1 MRMDKANV
9 MLAKDAV
16 SAKLASCYVT
26 IEKNRYLLMQG
37 KKFEAK
43 FDKEKKK
50 VSILGKT
57 GQGNKTTSWS
67 GTGSMTIYHNT
78 PIFDELMLRFK
89 NTGEDIYFDIQISI
103 EDPTSAAG
111 RQTMIFKGCNIDG
124 GGLASFDADGDF
136 LEQDIDFTYE
146 DFEMPEKFNILD
158 GMM

>member
-1 MRMDKANV
+1 MTNV
-9 MLAKDAV
+9 MNAKDAV
-16 SAKLASCYVT
+16 SAKLAECFVT
-26 IEKNRYLLMQG
+26 IEGNRYLLMQA

-67 GTGSMTIYHNT
+67 GSGSMTIYQNT
-78 PIFDELMLRFK
+78 SIFNDLMLKFK
-89 NTGEDIYFDIQISI
+89 STGEDIYFDIQISN
-103 EDPTSAAG
+103 EDPTSAVG

-124 GGLASFDADGDF
+124 GVLAAFDADGDC
-136 LEQDIDFTYE
+136 LEQEINFTYE
-146 DFEMPEKFNILD
+146 DFEMPERFSMLP

>member
-1 MRMDKANV
+1 MQNV

-16 SAKLASCYVT
+16 SAKLAECFAT
-26 IEKNRYLLMQG
+26 IEGNRYLLLQA
-37 KKFEAK
+37 KTFEAK
-43 FDKEKKK
+43 FEKGKQK

-78 PIFDELMLRFK
+78 PIFNELMLKFK
-89 NTGEDIYFDIQISI
+89 NTGVDIYFDIQISN

-124 GGLASFDADGDF
+124 GVLASFDADGDF
-136 LEQDIDFTYE
+136 LEQDVDFTYE
-146 DFEMPEKFNILD
+146 DFEMPEKFKILD

>member
-1 MRMDKANV
+1 MQNV
-9 MLAKDAV
+9 MNAKDAV
-16 SAKLASCYVT
+16 SAKLAECFAT
-26 IEKNRYLLMQG
+26 IEGNRYLLMQA

-50 VSILGKT
+50 ISILGKT

-78 PIFDELMLRFK
+78 PIFNELMLKFK
-89 NTGEDIYFDIQISI
+89 NTGVDIYFDIQVSN

-124 GGLASFDADGDF
+124 GVLASFDADGDS
-136 LEQDIDFTYE
+136 LEQDIDFTFE
-146 DFEMPEKFNILD
+146 DFEMPQKFKMLD

>member
-1 MRMDKANV
+1 MQNV
-9 MLAKDAV
+9 MNAKDAV
-16 SAKLASCYVT
+16 SAKLAECFAT
-26 IEKNRYLLMQG
+26 IEGNRYLLMQA

-50 VSILGKT
+50 ISILGKT

-78 PIFDELMLRFK
+78 PIFNELMLKFK
-89 NTGEDIYFDIQISI
+89 NTGVDIYFDIQVSND
-103 EDPTSAAG
+103 DPTSAAG

-124 GGLASFDADGDF
+124 GVLASFDADGDS
-136 LEQDIDFTYE
+136 LEQDIDFTFE
-146 DFEMPEKFNILD
+146 DFEMPEKFKLLD

>member
-1 MRMDKANV
+1 MQKV
-9 MLAKDAV
+9 MQAKDAV
-16 SAKLASCYVT
+16 SAKLAECFAT
-26 IEKNRYLLMQG
+26 ILGNRYLLMQA

-43 FDKEKKK
+43 FEKEKQK

-67 GTGSMTIYHNT
+67 GTGNMTIYQNT
-78 PIFDELMLRFK
+78 PIFNELMLKFK
-89 NTGEDIYFDIQISI
+89 NTGEDIYFDIQITN

-124 GGLASFDADGDF
+124 GILAAFDADGDF
-136 LEQDIDFTYE
+136 LEQDIDFTFE
-146 DFEMPEKFNILD
+146 DFEMPEKFKMLD

>member
-1 MRMDKANV
+1 MPNTMQ
-9 MLAKDAV
+9 AKDAV
-16 SAKLASCYVT
+16 SAKLAECFAT
-26 IEKNRYLLMQG
+26 IEGNRYLLMQA
-37 KKFEAK
+37 KTFEAK
-43 FDKEKKK
+43 FEKEKQK

-78 PIFDELMLRFK
+78 PLFNEMMLKFK
-89 NTGEDIYFDIQISI
+89 NSGEDIYFDIQISN

-124 GGLASFDADGDF
+124 GVLASFDADGDF
-136 LEQDIDFTYE
+136 LEQDVDFTFE
-146 DFEMPEKFNILD
+146 DFEMPEKFRILD